1 MVTTQI
7 HSTLEAAGEEHLT
20 RLRRAQE
27 VLDIDLDLRAQGDL
41 LPAMDDGEEDGVCTE
56 DAVEGRDVPLDE
68 VLGIGG
74 TLCSISSLAR
84 KGEKT

>member
-7 HSTLEAAGEEHLT
+7 HSTLEATGEEHLT

-41 LPAMDDGEEDGVCTE
+41 LPAMDDGEEDSVRTE

-74 TLCSISSLAR
+74 TLLLHQLLR
-84 KGEKT
+84 EEG